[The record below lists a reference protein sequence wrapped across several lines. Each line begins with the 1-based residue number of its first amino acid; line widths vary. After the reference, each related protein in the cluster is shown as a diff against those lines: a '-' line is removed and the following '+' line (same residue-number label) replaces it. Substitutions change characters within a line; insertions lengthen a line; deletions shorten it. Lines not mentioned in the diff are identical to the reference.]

1 MRHPPGIRG
10 NLPVLPTQAAAAC
23 SPRWAGRKCAGLGTA
38 GGAGIT
44 HTPAASAEKG
54 LVEPERQ
61 RHCPR
66 TALGRSHL
74 GAWGTE
80 GHGSATRDGL
90 AQLSAL
96 PLVPSL
102 ASGKTWGELPGLGH
116 AKVQHILP
124 DGSWEGQRGPKDR
137 HPPRLDLRTRMT
149 QIIWL
154 LLPTPWNHCSLAPV
168 CSSDAP
174 NLSPPQGLCTGYSP
188 SWHTHTRTPHC
199 LGRLLPVI

>member
-1 MRHPPGIRG
+1 METCLCFPRKLLRLALPGG
-10 NLPVLPTQAAAAC
+10 PAGSVQGSA
-23 SPRWAGRKCAGLGTA
+23 PRAGRGAPTLRQPLRRKASWSQSASATAPGPPWGAPTSVPEPRVGLG
-38 GGAGIT
+38 
-44 HTPAASAEKG
+44 H
-54 LVEPERQ
+54 R
-61 RHCPR
+61 
-66 TALGRSHL
+66 
-74 GAWGTE
+74 

-102 ASGKTWGELPGLGH
+102 SSGKTWGEVPGLGH

-124 DGSWEGQRGPKDR
+124 DGSWEGQHGPKDR
-137 HPPRLDLRTRMT
+137 HPPHVDLRTRMT

-188 SWHTHTRTPHC
+188 SWHTHTRTPYC